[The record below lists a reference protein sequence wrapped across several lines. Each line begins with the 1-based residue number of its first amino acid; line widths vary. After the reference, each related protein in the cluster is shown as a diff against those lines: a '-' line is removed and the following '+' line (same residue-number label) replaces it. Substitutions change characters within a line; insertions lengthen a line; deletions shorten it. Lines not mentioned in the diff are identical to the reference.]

1 MLTTALV
8 FLIETAAGIFTVALL
23 LRFLLQWARAAQR
36 NPVADFLGA
45 LTNWAVRPARRIIP
59 GVWGL
64 DIATLVLAW
73 VTQVVELFL
82 VLQLQGFHFGTTAGQ
97 SIAAIVLLGGLMVIR
112 LLLYIVIVIVIV
124 QAVLSWVNPYSPIAP
139 LLNTLTRPLLRPF
152 QRRIPPLANVD
163 LSPLFVI
170 IACQLLLM
178 LPVAYFASLLTGMLL
193 MR

>member
-1 MLTTALV
+1 MLTTAV
-8 FLIETAAGIFTVALL
+8 IFLIETAAGIFTVTLL
-23 LRFLLQWARAAQR
+23 LRFLLQWARSAQR
-36 NPVADFLGA
+36 NPVSDFLNA

-59 GVWGL
+59 GLWGL
-64 DIATLVLAW
+64 DLATLVLAW
-73 VTQVVELFL
+73 LTQVLELFV
-82 VLQLQGFHFGTTAGQ
+82 VLTVQGYQFGPAAGQ
-97 SIAAIVLLGGLMVIR
+97 AIAAIVLLGGLMVIR

-178 LPVAYFASLLTGMLL
+178 LPVKYLETLLTGMLL
-193 MR
+193 AR